1 MAKEDYFKYI
11 QTIFIVLLWLAYLGS
26 PVIVFPGSVSWFFN
40 DLTQLLRN
48 LIINCF
54 SIALYYLNY
63 YYAIP
68 KYIIKKNFF
77 AYGVFHILFGLMTT
91 LAVMAFE
98 YIVNYEFDS
107 TIKFTFFLYVFR
119 GLFVLI
125 ASFTVYYYKRYK
137 LVEITKKDMELKAL
151 KAQINP
157 HFLFNTLNTIYSQAL
172 NKSDKTA
179 ESIAR
184 LSTLMRY
191 NVTKSEKDMVTL
203 DEELEYL
210 RNYIDLQ
217 RLRLTDKTEVSF
229 LITGKIFGWEIPPL
243 IFINFIENAFK
254 YGVSTEIQTN
264 IYIKIDI
271 SRDSLLFYVKNL
283 KIKKDSVSLESSEVG
298 LKNIRS
304 RLDLLYGDKYS
315 LEIRNENLYYQVKL
329 EIKR

>member
-1 MAKEDYFKYI
+1 MDKENNYKYI
-11 QTIFIVLLWLAYLGS
+11 QTIFIVLLWLAYLGF
-26 PVIVFPGSVSWFFN
+26 PVIVFPESISLFLN
-40 DLTQLLRN
+40 DLTQLLRY
-48 LIINCF
+48 LIISCF
-54 SIALYYLNY
+54 SIALYYINY

-68 KYIIKKNFF
+68 KYIIKKKFF
-77 AYGVFHILFGLMTT
+77 AYGVFLILFGLINN
-91 LAVMAFE
+91 LAVTAFE
-98 YIVNYEFDS
+98 YLVNYEFNP
-107 TIKFTFFLYVFR
+107 TVKFTVFLYYFR
-119 GLFVLI
+119 GLLALL

-137 LVEITKKDMELKAL
+137 QVEIIKKDMELKAL

-217 RLRLTDKTEVSF
+217 RFRLTDKTEVSL
-229 LITGKIFGWEIPPL
+229 LITGKILEWEIPPL

-264 IYIKIDI
+264 IDIKIDI
-271 SRDSLLFYVKNL
+271 SRDSLFFYVKNL
-283 KIKKDSVSLESSEVG
+283 KIKKDSVRLESSEVG

-304 RLDLLYGDKYS
+304 RLDLIYGDKYS